1 MAYKFDPVINTYVD
15 PKSVEISKTLNE
27 RFAQNFAV
35 NDALETALRDMQYAP
50 FENDSALAKQ
60 AREEADAKIK
70 QIAERGDYE
79 NMTFP
84 LHTLAKET
92 GNKLKPLADNYSRYA
107 NTLTEL
113 NKRLEKADINAEQ
126 YDLYKGYMIRGYKG
140 LQVDENGRVKQ
151 GSEFMPPTLYNDPK
165 IMDRIG
171 KRLEIIHQQKTGRE
185 TSGYQRDAEGNL
197 LVIEQ
202 GNTLVKVAD
211 EDVQKVFDAVM
222 QESDVK
228 MYLDQMSTMKTFKA
242 SDAVGG
248 PDQLITSRVENL
260 QDKIGELNN
269 ELNSGKYSTQQ
280 KNQINQAIKNLQQEI
295 ESISTLST
303 PDQKLNYAKNS
314 IYQEMIKPFEE
325 YANLKAGVYE
335 QTSKYTVKNITAEEK
350 EKASIK
356 WHAENPDIKTLGTI
370 TAADVNGKT
379 ADEKLGIIQTGANR
393 IAKLEQAI
401 SNGYMINEQGQQVQ
415 LDASEIV
422 KLNQEIAQ
430 IKNDRN
436 TLEAQIEQAAR
447 NSLSYSDLQKQDPTL
462 IDAIAEM
469 YGTTDPGKIYL
480 KMQQIFD
487 NPNDQDYLNFQAAFN
502 AKYGENAWTKHNNQY
517 YNKGQVPVNTESQGA
532 TMGTPVVGGISA
544 GSADLASIASIFNDD
559 ATVPNSTENLSPS
572 NVFKVAFKNKIDKG
586 LLEVKV
592 SNVFTKNKVVT
603 LDPASTKSHTIAFNN
618 FFLGKS
624 LTPTA
629 VYTDGNGN
637 EFTGSNLAGYSIESY
652 YSPDN
657 GGDVMAFDIKGKTA
671 DGKDDIRTV
680 YMTTDQITSP
690 ELKAVYSTNS
700 FQLARRINQ
709 AGNTSSF
716 KINAT
721 TSANGYNGSFTLK
734 FDDVKRN
741 GKPLVTIIQAD
752 GNPITNLGPYI
763 YGGAYDPSDKS
774 KQLYVT
780 GAMDP
785 SSELFT
791 KFISLPYITIN

>member
-140 LQVDENGRVKQ
+140 LQIDENGRVKQ

-248 PDQLITSRVENL
+248 PDQLIISRVENL

-280 KNQINQAIKNLQQEI
+280 KNQINQAIKSLQQEI

-335 QTSKYTVKNITAEEK
+335 QTSKYSVKNITAEEK

-379 ADEKLGIIQTGANR
+379 ATEKLEIIQTGANR

-436 TLEAQIEQAAR
+436 TLEAQVEQAAR
-447 NSLSYSDLQKQDPTL
+447 NSLTYAELQKQDPTL
-462 IDAIAEM
+462 VNAMAEI
-469 YGTTDPGKIYL
+469 YGTKDPGKLYL
-480 KMQQIFD
+480 KMQQVFD
-487 NPNDQDYLNFQAAFN
+487 NLNDQDYLNFQAAFN
-502 AKYGENAWTKHNNQY
+502 AKYGENAWTNHNNQY
-517 YNKGQVPVNTESQGA
+517 YKKTEQVFTGGYGA
-532 TMGTPVVGGISA
+532 GERSGAAGAALAGIEP
-544 GSADLASIASIFNDD
+544 
-559 ATVPNSTENLSPS
+559 VPNQIVYTSPKDIF
-572 NVFKVAFKNKIDKG
+572 VPKFEDKVNKG

-624 LTPTA
+624 LSPTA

-637 EFTGSNLAGYSIESY
+637 EFTGNNLAGYSIESY

-690 ELKAVYSTNS
+690 ELKAVYNTNS

-752 GNPITNLGPYI
+752 GNPVTNLGPYI
-763 YGGAYDPSDKS
+763 YGGSYNPNDKN